1 MQRIHEDAR
10 HFLSRNLPRHSV
22 GAYVCKQAPRCQLV
36 DAARLVCPAL
46 PVSLSPFHL
55 SRISSAPA
63 TEMSSAVPA
72 GWLMKESR
80 THPGRIYYYNTI
92 TKESVWEMP
101 TEPAVD
107 PKADAGKADE
117 IRCSHILVK
126 HKNSRRPSSWRCP
139 EITISKA
146 EAITRLIEFR
156 KVIIADESQFEALAR
171 KFSDCGSANKG
182 GDLGFF
188 ARGVMQRPFEETAFS
203 LRVGELSGIVETDSG
218 VHLILRTG

>member
-1 MQRIHEDAR
+1 
-10 HFLSRNLPRHSV
+10 
-22 GAYVCKQAPRCQLV
+22 
-36 DAARLVCPAL
+36 
-46 PVSLSPFHL
+46 
-55 SRISSAPA
+55 
-63 TEMSSAVPA
+63 MSSVPA
-72 GWLMKESR
+72 GWLIKESR
-80 THPGRIYYYNTI
+80 SHPGRTYYYNTV

-101 TEPAVD
+101 TEPAITTNTA
-107 PKADAGKADE
+107 KSGAEGGGKPDE
-117 IRCSHILVK
+117 IKCSHILVK

-156 KVIIADESQFEALAR
+156 KAIIADDTQFEAIAR
-171 KFSDCGSANKG
+171 KFSDCGSAHKG

-188 ARGVMQRPFEETAFS
+188 GRGVMQRPFEETAFG